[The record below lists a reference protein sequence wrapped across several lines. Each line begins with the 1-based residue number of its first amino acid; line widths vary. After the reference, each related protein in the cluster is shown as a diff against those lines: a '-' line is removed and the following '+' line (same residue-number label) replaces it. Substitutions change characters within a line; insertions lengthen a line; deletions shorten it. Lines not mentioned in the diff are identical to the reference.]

1 MRIMMFCT
9 VRHGAISAMK
19 YMLESGIDVVG
30 CVFEEERP
38 NELSELCQASGI
50 PMYTDREMYEA
61 LDSGILPQFDMGIS
75 YLYHRILKESIIQA
89 APNGIINFHPA
100 PVSVHKGVAACCY
113 CLLNNF
119 KEWAV
124 TAHYVSPGID
134 EGDVIEERW
143 FPMMEKIGWGGV
155 ITALSAEK
163 YIQQQSLRLFQDVID
178 SLKNGRPL
186 PRTCQDR
193 TKGVYFSKKD
203 LDKIKNV
210 SNVDDTDEIDRRIK
224 ALWMPPYHGAYV
236 IINGKKYTLVNDE
249 MLKELAALYNET

>member
-38 NELSELCQASGI
+38 NKLSELCQASGI

-61 LDSGILPQFDMGIS
+61 LERGTMPPFDTGIS

-124 TAHYVSPGID
+124 TAHYVSSGID

-143 FPMMEKIGWGGV
+143 FPMVEDDGADIK
-155 ITALSAEK
+155 TAIDSEK
-163 YIQQQSLRLFQDVID
+163 YIQKQSLQLFQDVVEKI
-178 SLKNGRPL
+178 KRGEPL
-186 PRTCQDR
+186 CGHRQDLS
-193 TKGVYFSKKD
+193 KGTYFSRKD
-203 LDKIKNV
+203 LERIKNI
-210 SNVDDTDEIDRRIK
+210 SELTNSDEIDKRIRV
-224 ALWMPPYHGAYV
+224 LWMPPYHGAYV
-236 IINGKKYTLVNDE
+236 VIDGKKYTLVNEDI
-249 MLKELAALYNET
+249 LKELGGLYNK